1 MTARTPLYWD
11 GTNLKEMS
19 SSEITE
25 WVTQTIFQYANNPS
39 VVLTV
44 TAGSGN
50 ITPTM
55 NDTRFRSSA
64 AAQQA
69 SSFPTSGALDTVT
82 TAFDH
87 ITQTD
92 SSVSVTG
99 DTNNVLFPE
108 YYESSAGAIQ
118 SMSQTDFIDTF
129 IKPALVRIG
138 ASSEGTAGDYGGTYT
153 INTGTSLANHTLVSS
168 TAVFTDT
175 RADTSSFSSGQI
187 VSSGTFKDHSTT
199 VNSYY
204 LHKRDAVDNT
214 PSRTP
219 LFIDNATNN
228 LNQYSESDI
237 EGYLAEYVRA
247 LAVNDDVA
255 SDHNIDYNINGSG
268 NQRGSSMVDTKLDGS
283 GTETQRFVGGNDYRS
298 QKFPNG
304 SAATVSTFV
313 FNLLLS

>member
-11 GTNLKEMS
+11 GSSLKEMS
-19 SSEITE
+19 SGEITE

-55 NDTRFRSSA
+55 ADTRFRSSA
-64 AAQQA
+64 ASQQA
-69 SSFPTSGALDTVT
+69 SSHPTPGALDTVT
-82 TAFDH
+82 TNFDH

-99 DTNNVLFPE
+99 DTNNVLFPV
-108 YYESSAGAIQ
+108 YYDSSAEAIQ
-118 SMSQTDFIDTF
+118 SMTQTDFLDTF
-129 IKPALVRIG
+129 IKPALVRIS

-153 INTGTSLANHTLVSS
+153 IDTGTSLANHTLVSS
-168 TAVFTDT
+168 TAVFVDT
-175 RADTSSFSSGQI
+175 RADVSSYTSGQI
-187 VSSGTFKDHSTT
+187 GTAGTFQDHNTT

-219 LFIDNATNN
+219 LYIDNATNN
-228 LNQYSESDI
+228 LNEYATADI

-255 SDHNIDYNINGSG
+255 ADHNLDYNINGSG
-268 NQRGSSMVDTKLDGS
+268 DQRGSSMVDTKLDGS
-283 GTETQRFVGGNDYRS
+283 GTNTNRFVNSNDYRS
-298 QKFPNG
+298 QKFPSG

-313 FNLLLS
+313 FNLLRS